1 MNLRKLNELIELKY
15 FFCMYANS
23 VVTRKMLKIAY
34 QGALKNDLTLFND
47 CLDMQIRGETW
58 ITVKRNLEKVRTNFH
73 YIICLFVNHQKKL
86 MNEVNRRVYR
96 GPNLLEFMK
105 KVMDVDT
112 GSIDLTKLDISYSQK
127 CFYVQVL
134 LEQKYFR
141 GNWVLPC
148 NLGKEK

>member
-1 MNLRKLNELIELKY
+1 
-15 FFCMYANS
+15 
-23 VVTRKMLKIAY
+23 
-34 QGALKNDLTLFND
+34 
-47 CLDMQIRGETW
+47 
-58 ITVKRNLEKVRTNFH
+58 
-73 YIICLFVNHQKKL
+73 

-96 GPNLLEFMK
+96 DPNLLEFME

-141 GNWVLPC
+141 GNWMLPC
-148 NLGKEK
+148 DLGKEK

>member
-1 MNLRKLNELIELKY
+1 
-15 FFCMYANS
+15 MYANS
-23 VVTRKMLKIAY
+23 VVTRKMLKMAY

-58 ITVKRNLEKVRTNFH
+58 ITVKRNLEKVRANSH
-73 YIICLFVNHQKKL
+73 YIICLFANHQKKL

-96 GPNLLEFMK
+96 DPNLLEFME

-127 CFYVQVL
+127 CFYAQVL

-141 GNWVLPC
+141 ENWVLPC